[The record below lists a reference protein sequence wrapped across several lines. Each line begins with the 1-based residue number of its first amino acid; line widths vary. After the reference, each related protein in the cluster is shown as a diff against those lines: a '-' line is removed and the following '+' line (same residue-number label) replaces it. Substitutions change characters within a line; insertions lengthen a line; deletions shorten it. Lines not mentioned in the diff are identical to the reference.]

1 MDINEATAALGALAQ
16 ETRLA
21 AFRLLVRSGSSGL
34 PAGEI
39 AQSLGI
45 PHNTMSTHLGILCHS
60 GLVGSRRAGRSVI
73 YSVDFAGTRSLLRYL
88 LEDCCLGSPDA
99 CTPILDSVLTACC
112 SDTQLEK
119 EI

>member
-1 MDINEATAALGALAQ
+1 MDINAATAALGALAQ
-16 ETRLA
+16 ETRLV

-39 AQSLGI
+39 AKSLDI

-60 GLVGSRRAGRSVI
+60 GLVRSRRAGRSVI

-88 LEDCCLGSPDA
+88 VEDCCLGSPDT
-99 CTPILDSVLTACC
+99 CTPILDSVVSACC
-112 SDTQLEK
+112 SNTPPEDSK
-119 EI
+119 

>member
-21 AFRLLVRSGSSGL
+21 AFRLLVRSGNSGL

-39 AQSLGI
+39 AKSLAI

-60 GLVGSRRAGRSVI
+60 GLVHSRRAGRSII
-73 YSVDFAGTRSLLRYL
+73 YSVDFGGTRSLLRYL
-88 LEDCCLGSPDA
+88 VEDCCLGSPDT
-99 CTPILDSVLTACC
+99 CGPILDSVLTDCC
-112 SDTQLEK
+112 SPVQPEDS
-119 EI
+119 I